1 MIFPTSRVPDGKFC
15 SSSLRQ
21 EEEEKEEEE
30 EGTETAG
37 EREKRET
44 NNATFSP
51 YKLSLIVASLCTS
64 HCSFILATRRL
75 RQPAPRSREVSHFS
89 VQAVPFGN
97 GCFPCFA
104 PGSLRYDVVKFYCSQ
119 NFLQRFQFVS
129 EYKRNGLSRGVT
141 RRSYFNF
148 FSTETTSYRS
158 RIPDDISPRPTRVVR
173 FKKTTS
179 CNFDRNLHPCK
190 L

>member
-15 SSSLRQ
+15 PSSPRKQ
-21 EEEEKEEEE
+21 EEE

-37 EREKRET
+37 EKKKRERQT
-44 NNATFSP
+44 TRPSP
-51 YKLSLIVASLCTS
+51 RTSCPLLLRLFAPLIAVL
-64 HCSFILATRRL
+64 FLLLRRL
-75 RQPAPRSREVSHFS
+75 RQPAPGSREASHFS
-89 VQAVPFGN
+89 AQAVPFGN

-141 RRSYFNF
+141 QRSYFNF
-148 FSTETTSYRS
+148 FSAETTSYRS
-158 RIPDDISPRPTRVVR
+158 RIPDDISPPGPGRP
-173 FKKTTS
+173 FEK
-179 CNFDRNLHPCK
+179 DDEL
-190 L
+190 